1 MLEELR
7 GCPDELA
14 QEPSVFVEH
23 PSELLRHLSPFVG
36 HRFEDV
42 GMLFEER
49 QTLSKLVGEPEKQ
62 REMPSLFARMLSV
75 FGQQP

>member
-7 GCPDELA
+7 GCPNELA
-14 QEPSVFVEH
+14 ELLSMFLEH
-23 PSELLRHLSPFVG
+23 PSELLRHLSPFEG
-36 HRFEDV
+36 RRFEDV

-49 QTLSKLVGEPEKQ
+49 QTLSKLVGEPETQ

>member
-36 HRFEDV
+36 RRFEDV
-42 GMLFEER
+42 GMLTEER
-49 QTLSKLVGEPEKQ
+49 QQPSELAGEP
-62 REMPSLFARMLSV
+62 
-75 FGQQP
+75 